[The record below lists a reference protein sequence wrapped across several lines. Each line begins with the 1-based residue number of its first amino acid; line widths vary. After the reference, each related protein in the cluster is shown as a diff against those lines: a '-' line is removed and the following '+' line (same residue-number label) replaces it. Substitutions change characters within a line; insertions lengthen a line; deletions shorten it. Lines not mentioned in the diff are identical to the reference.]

1 MKEPY
6 FVMLKHPQGE
16 WFLPLVDDKDEI
28 VQFKTVGDAR
38 AAAKTSSLGSE
49 VGYKVFD
56 FTQGYP

>member
-1 MKEPY
+1 
-6 FVMLKHPQGE
+6 MLKHPQGE